1 MLINQ
6 YAGSGG
12 DILPFLFSERKIGT
26 IIGKRT
32 WGGLVAGSGPPG
44 PLMDGGDVSS
54 PGMAFLSKNGKWMV
68 ENVGVPPDIDITNH
82 PGDVIKGIDS
92 QLEKA
97 VQLILDELKKNP
109 AKKARIPK
117 YPDKTIKKNK

>member
-1 MLINQ
+1 
-6 YAGSGG
+6 
-12 DILPFLFSERKIGT
+12 
-26 IIGKRT
+26 
-32 WGGLVAGSGPPG
+32 
-44 PLMDGGDVSS
+44 MDGGYVAS

-97 VQLILDELKKNP
+97 VQVALEELKKNP
-109 AKKARIPK
+109 PREAKIPE
-117 YPDKTIKKNK
+117 YPDKTIKKK